1 MDFKRIIRTPIIWVV
16 LIFGIGLLVLTLAS
30 SDGFV
35 RIDTSAAQK
44 LISSGSV
51 QSAKF
56 VGDDQIDLT
65 LKAGRTY
72 SDGANVKSAT
82 KVMSY
87 YVVSRGPSLVQ
98 ALTTHQPPKGYT
110 DEPPQQNWFYGLLAT
125 IIPLVIILGL
135 FWFLMSQMQGGGSK
149 VMQFGKSKAKLANK
163 DTPKVTVADV
173 AGVDEAVEQLLEI
186 KEFFSMDLP
195 AAARP
200 CWRGRSRARP
210 ACPSTPSR
218 VRTSSRCSSVSVPRG
233 CAICSNRPRPT
244 PPQSCSSMRSTPSA
258 ATVAPASAVVT
269 TSVSRRSTSF
279 WSRWTA
285 STSRPTSS

>member
-82 KVMSY
+82 KVMRY
-87 YVVSRGPSLVQ
+87 YIASRGPRLVPAPTAQ
-98 ALTTHQPPKGYT
+98 QPPKAYT
-110 DEPPQQNWFYGLLAT
+110 AQPPRQNRFYGLLAT
-125 IIPLVIILGL
+125 
-135 FWFLMSQMQGGGSK
+135 
-149 VMQFGKSKAKLANK
+149 
-163 DTPKVTVADV
+163 
-173 AGVDEAVEQLLEI
+173 
-186 KEFFSMDLP
+186 
-195 AAARP
+195 
-200 CWRGRSRARP
+200 
-210 ACPSTPSR
+210 
-218 VRTSSRCSSVSVPRG
+218 
-233 CAICSNRPRPT
+233 
-244 PPQSCSSMRSTPSA
+244 
-258 ATVAPASAVVT
+258 
-269 TSVSRRSTSF
+269 
-279 WSRWTA
+279 
-285 STSRPTSS
+285 